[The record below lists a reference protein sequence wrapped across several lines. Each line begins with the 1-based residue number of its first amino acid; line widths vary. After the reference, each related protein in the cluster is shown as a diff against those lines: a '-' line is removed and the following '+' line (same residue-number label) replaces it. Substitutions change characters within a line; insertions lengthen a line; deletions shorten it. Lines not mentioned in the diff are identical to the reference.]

1 VRDSCG
7 SNIILP
13 IIYQNPE
20 MIEDIIVPLIV
31 TGLAEFGDKTQLSI
45 LLLSLR
51 IKKHLYLL
59 LGVMLAFLIVD
70 GVAVLIGSWVINIVP
85 INFLKIFSATVFI
98 IFGVIILIRKE
109 VKSKSKLYFRNSF
122 LSGFV
127 LIFLTEWGDK
137 TQIALGIFA
146 TKYNPLMV
154 LIGAMIALTVLSIM
168 AIYLGRFVSN
178 KLDKK
183 VLTKV
188 AGTVFILLGISLFL
202 F

>member
-1 VRDSCG
+1 
-7 SNIILP
+7 
-13 IIYQNPE
+13 
-20 MIEDIIVPLIV
+20 MIEDILVPLIV

-51 IKKHLYLL
+51 TKKHLYLL

-85 INFLKIFSATVFI
+85 INFLKIFSATIFI
-98 IFGVIILIRKE
+98 IFGVIILSQKE
-109 VKSKSKLYFRNSF
+109 VKSKSKLYFRNLF

-127 LIFLTEWGDK
+127 LIFITEWGDK

-168 AIYLGRFVSN
+168 AIHLGRFVSN

-183 VLTKV
+183 VLTKI
-188 AGTVFILLGISLFL
+188 AGTVFILTGISFFL